1 MTENFFDK
9 YELYTDEESIYCYP
23 DTIVLKNKFNIKYV
37 FMKAKNM
44 NVFSNIFRIVIFV
57 VIIFYYQD
65 L

>member
-1 MTENFFDK
+1 MPSSGVS
-9 YELYTDEESIYCYP
+9 EESNGEYI
-23 DTIVLKNKFNIKYV
+23 KNKFNIKYV